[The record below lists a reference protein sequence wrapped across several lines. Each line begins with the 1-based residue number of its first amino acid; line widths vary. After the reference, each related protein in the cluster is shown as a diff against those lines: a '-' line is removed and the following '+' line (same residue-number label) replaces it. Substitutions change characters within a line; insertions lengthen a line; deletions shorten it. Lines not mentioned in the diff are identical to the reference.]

1 MGMTCHHGI
10 CGKCHGVMKLVWG
23 VLLLVNAFVWPR
35 WLGVDGW
42 VSFVAVLMVL
52 VGLVKLMKPSCGHC
66 ESEMPM
72 KKKR

>member
-1 MGMTCHHGI
+1 MGMMCSCGV

-35 WLGVDGW
+35 WMGVDGW

-52 VGLVKLMKPSCGHC
+52 VGLMKMLKPSCGHC
-66 ESEMPM
+66 ESEMPP
-72 KKKR
+72 KKKK

>member
-1 MGMTCHHGI
+1 MGMMCSCGV

-23 VLLLVNAFVWPR
+23 VLLLVNAIVWPR

-52 VGLVKLMKPSCGHC
+52 VGLMKMLKPSCGHC
-66 ESEMPM
+66 GSEMPA
-72 KKKR
+72 KKKK